1 MADLRGV
8 DDGYPVHRLPGG
20 QQQDELA
27 GHARLAAPET
37 LAESGLWRH
46 YLPGVDDP
54 AGERADDAGGGGRGY
69 VVLGAGA
76 ELKGRGAAGQPLSAD
91 CIFKS
96 RRNCR
101 ARGWQ
106 SEKAVL
112 DAPLP

>member
-1 MADLRGV
+1 MADLRGM

-27 GHARLAAPET
+27 GHARLAAAEA
-37 LAESGLWRH
+37 LAVAGVWRD
-46 YLPGVDDP
+46 YLPGADDSS
-54 AGERADDAGGGGRGY
+54 GERADDAGCGGRGY

-76 ELKGRGAAGQPLSAD
+76 ELKGRGAAGQPLFAG